1 MLKEVNLVSECVMAA
16 FAFDSQ
22 LRLFLPGIWFS
33 KVYWI
38 LDTYTFMS
46 SFVVRSW
53 KKQATVSAHSR
64 LRVFVWSGHF
74 IAMFTLSFM
83 AVIKLI
89 NTQIIIK
96 LLTWRLKSYLLT
108 KKVTFLGF
116 EPGIRLCP
124 QNGAIFKWTKLCTK
138 WCYSQISHFS
148 SKWAHI
154 LYWPKK
160 GFVRVAID
168 LNWREA
174 IISPS
179 PAIWWY
185 IGEN

>member
-1 MLKEVNLVSECVMAA
+1 
-16 FAFDSQ
+16 
-22 LRLFLPGIWFS
+22 
-33 KVYWI
+33 
-38 LDTYTFMS
+38 MS

-53 KKQATVSAHSR
+53 NKQATVSAHSR

-138 WCYSQISHFS
+138 WGYFQMNQTLPTKWGYFQMDQTLPKMGLFS
-148 SKWAHI
+148 NGPNFAQNGAI
-154 LYWPKK
+154 LR
-160 GFVRVAID
+160 FH
-168 LNWREA
+168 
-174 IISPS
+174 ISPQNELIS
-179 PAIWWY
+179 Y
-185 IGEN
+185 IGLKRVL